1 MTEIS
6 INHIN
11 PVASNRFTREIPR
24 KEKLRQPN
32 YLDRFDLNSLFYDVA
47 IYKNKLMFIAPPIY
61 KQTSIFSLAK
71 IYINGILLTQEPVFV
86 HEWKV
91 ARISYYLTDDMINMI
106 NCYDEVDVTFECGH
120 INQTINVDVNSHE
133 FLKNSNVIIAINQD
147 NGLQRIKDWLK
158 WNVEVNGF
166 DSAII
171 FDNNSTTYGIKDFNS
186 SFFDIDGLKHL
197 LIINYPVK
205 FGPLNFTKD
214 GERSG
219 YDSDY
224 AQYVDLAIAR
234 FKYCGKS
241 ITFSS
246 CDIDEYMYSK
256 TDIKL
261 VDAVRQS
268 AEGYISVSG
277 FLVDSIFD
285 QPISSL
291 VGLRAKD
298 FKYVNKNTVKNTG
311 GMIKYIVDLA
321 KIPENMQ
328 LWLHGIDMFRKG
340 YEKYEISSNGLG
352 VKVGGRPNVN
362 HSKIFTGAHF
372 KGLGANWRN
381 NGRDKIYLYKNS
393 TDEKIPEQLEKFIYD
408 VFE

>member
-1 MTEIS
+1 MTEI
-6 INHIN
+6 IIDHIN
-11 PVASNRFTREIPR
+11 PIASNRFTREIPR
-24 KEKLRQPN
+24 KEKLRQSN
-32 YLDRFDLNSLFYDVA
+32 YLDRFDLNSLFYDIA

-91 ARISYYLTDDMINMI
+91 ARISYYLSDDMINMI
-106 NCYDEVDVTFECGH
+106 NCYDSVDITFDCGH
-120 INQTINVDVNSHE
+120 INQTISVKVHSHE
-133 FLKNSNVIIAINQD
+133 LLKNSNVIIAINQD
-147 NGLQRIKDWLK
+147 NSLERIRDWLK
-158 WNVEVNGF
+158 WNVNINGF

-171 FDNNSTTYGIKDFNS
+171 FDNDSKTYSVNDFNS
-186 SFFDIDGLKHL
+186 NLFNIEGLNHL

-205 FGPLNFTKD
+205 FGPLNFVKD

-219 YDSDY
+219 FDSDY

-241 ITFSS
+241 STFSS

-256 TDIKL
+256 TDTRL
-261 VDAVRQS
+261 VDAVKQIKG
-268 AEGYISVSG
+268 GYIPVSG
-277 FLVDSIFD
+277 FLVDNIFD

-291 VGLRAKD
+291 IGLRAKD
-298 FKYVNKNTVKNTG
+298 FKYVNRNTAKKV
-311 GMIKYIVDLA
+311 GMKKYIVDLS

-340 YEKYEISSNGLG
+340 YEEYEIPNNELG
-352 VKVGGRPNVN
+352 VAVGGRPNVN
-362 HSKIFTGAHF
+362 YSETFTGAHF

-393 TDEKIPEQLEKFIYD
+393 TDEKIPEQLEKFIND
-408 VFE
+408 VYE